1 MVVSSFWR
9 WENCQG
15 SSALARVVNFIVSC
29 TNRKRFE
36 VTPETSIRKVGGDN
50 LAARLKLWT
59 RNLRATS
66 SEEHRA
72 DDVYMGDHWSVVRT
86 IPSEARASGLS
97 VQVWICSA
105 GYGLIRPETPIK
117 AYRATFTRGEEDY
130 IASGLAEDEHTLHR
144 WWDGVC
150 SYRFA
155 TPTAFPRTVSGIAA
169 AFPRT
174 PIVVALSADYLK
186 AVADDLAEVM
196 ARPYFRDHLSVVS
209 CGSPQPHPIW
219 KHHLLPCNASLAGA
233 LGGALTSLNARVAR
247 RLFQW
252 LENKE
257 LTVESLTKLAES
269 IHRTAGGIT
278 PTRTSQCDSEVAHFI
293 RTHLAKVPSTSK
305 TRLLQE
311 FRRNGRACE
320 QQRFGA
326 IYTRVRNEA
335 ASGMNA

>member
-1 MVVSSFWR
+1 
-9 WENCQG
+9 
-15 SSALARVVNFIVSC
+15 LARVVNFIVSC

-36 VTPETSIRKVGGDN
+36 ASPETSVHGVGGEN
-50 LAARLKLWT
+50 LAARLKLWK
-59 RNLRATS
+59 RNLRSATAG
-66 SEEHRA
+66 EHRA

-117 AYRATFTRGEEDY
+117 AYRATFTRGEDDY
-130 IASGLAEDEHTLHR
+130 IASGLIEDERTLNR

-155 TPTAFPRTVSGIAA
+155 THTNVPRTLSGIAD

-186 AVADDLAEVM
+186 AVADDLAEVLV
-196 ARPYFRDHLSVVS
+196 RPYFRDHLSIVS
-209 CGSPQPHPIW
+209 CGTPQPHAIW
-219 KHHLLPCNASLAGA
+219 KHHLLPCNASLAGG

-247 RLFQW
+247 RLFQS
-252 LENKE
+252 LDKAE
-257 LTVESLTKLAES
+257 LTVESLTKLADS
-269 IHRTAGGIT
+269 IDRTAGGST
-278 PTRTSQCDSEVAHFI
+278 PSGIPRSDNDVACFI
-293 RTHLAKVPSTSK
+293 RVHLAKFPSTSK

-311 FRRNGRACE
+311 FRGKGLACE
-320 QQRFGA
+320 QQRFGT
-326 IYTRVRNEA
+326 IYARVRNEA
-335 ASGMNA
+335 SAGINA